1 MSAELAAVAPLE
13 PTPIVVPADGQSWGE
28 LLRELVAPILIND
41 CIDVLLD
48 DVVGGG
54 PCCAIAKCPRP
65 ADRSD
70 LCSVHDQRWRL
81 AGQPDR
87 SHWDA
92 GEPLAPEHLSLA
104 VLPTPLRWEV
114 AYGILQARQKRPQVH
129 MRCRAL
135 HNMIADLADAKI
147 GSLLE
152 PEEGRWP
159 SPRRRAR
166 RKQVVK
172 LRLEF
177 LIFTID
183 ELDLLRGLHSREH
196 EFTQDVWRGR
206 RIGFPGTATGWLLDL
221 RHITHPWLREATK
234 KFLRWRVD
242 VGHSPSGVHRDL
254 RVLTQLSQA
263 LTDVAGPTAQ
273 PGDFD
278 RTVITRLLTRLAE
291 EGFTANGRNQRM
303 SSLKKF
309 LIIGR
314 QHDWLPGVPVRTA
327 VYSEDF
333 PARPALAP
341 RALSSFVMAQ
351 LEDADNLDKLTDRRW
366 RLLFP
371 LLTETGLRIGD
382 ALHLPLNC
390 VVHDHQQA
398 PYLRYYNRKMKRE
411 ALVPI
416 STETASSIAD
426 QARWV
431 RERYSA
437 RGLLFPSERH
447 NPDGGRPTSDYA
459 VRRALDKWI
468 AECPITD
475 ESGALARITPHQ
487 FRHTLGTRLINND
500 VPQEVVRRILD
511 HSSLAMTAHYARLH
525 DSTVRRHWERA
536 RKIDIHGNDVATAGD
551 GPLADAQWVKH
562 HLSRASQA
570 LPNGYCGMPLQQSC
584 PHANACLTCPVFITT
599 AEFLPQHREQLEMT
613 RGIIERAH
621 QRGQLRLVEMNQRT
635 ADNLITIIDSL
646 ETPTPTTEC
655 GGCDAC

>member
-13 PTPIVVPADGQSWGE
+13 PTPIAVPAEGQSWEE
-28 LLRELVAPILIND
+28 LLRELVAPILTDD
-41 CIDVLLD
+41 CIDVRLD

-54 PCCAIAKCPRP
+54 PCCAIADCPRP
-65 ADRSD
+65 AERSD
-70 LCSVHDQRWRL
+70 LCSVHDQRWRW

-87 SHWDA
+87 SSWDA
-92 GEPLAPEHLSLA
+92 GAPPVPERLSLA
-104 VLPTPLRWEV
+104 ALPTPLRWEV
-114 AYGILQARQKRPQVH
+114 AYGLLRAREKRAPVH
-129 MRCRAL
+129 MRWRTL
-135 HNMIADLADAKI
+135 HNVISDLAVAKI

-159 SPRRRAR
+159 NPRRRKS
-166 RKQVVK
+166 RKPVVK
-172 LRLEF
+172 LRLGF

-196 EFTQDVWRGR
+196 EFSRDVWRGR
-206 RIGFPGTATGWLLDL
+206 RIGFPADAAGWLLDF
-221 RHITHPWLREATK
+221 RYITHPWLREATK
-234 KFLRWRVD
+234 EFLRWRVD

-263 LTDVAGPTAQ
+263 LTDVAGTEAKPE
-273 PGDFD
+273 DFD
-278 RTVITRLLTRLAE
+278 RTVITRLQTLMAE
-291 EGFTANGRNQRM
+291 EKFTANSRSQRM

-309 LIIGR
+309 LTIGR
-314 QHDWLPGVPVRTA
+314 QHDWLSGVPVRTA

-333 PARPALAP
+333 PARSALAP

-351 LEDADNLDKLTDRRW
+351 LENPDNLAKLTDRRW
-366 RLLFP
+366 RLLVP
-371 LLTETGLRIGD
+371 LLIETGLRIGD
-382 ALHLPLNC
+382 ALHLPLDC
-390 VVHDHQQA
+390 IVHDQQQA
-398 PYLRYYNRKMKRE
+398 PYLRYHNRKMKRE

-416 STETASSIAD
+416 STETALAVSD
-426 QARWV
+426 QAQWV
-431 RERYSA
+431 RETYSE
-437 RGLLFPSERH
+437 RGLLFPSELH
-447 NPDGGRPTSDYA
+447 NPDGDRPPGVPT
-459 VRRALDKWI
+459 VRAAFDRWI
-468 AECPITD
+468 AECRITD

-500 VPQEVVRRILD
+500 VPQEVVRKILD
-511 HSSLAMTAHYARLH
+511 HTSLEMTAHYARLH
-525 DSTVRRHWERA
+525 DTTVRRHWERA
-536 RKIDIHGNDVATAGD
+536 RKVDIHGNDVTTAGD

-562 HLSRASQA
+562 HLSRASHA

-613 RGIIERAH
+613 RGIIERAQ

-646 ETPTPTTEC
+646 ETPTATAEC
-655 GGCDAC
+655 GESDAR